1 MAPPAGAWAAGLVP
15 MAWLIAATVVK
26 HGCDGAAIVFDEMPH
41 PVDGLCL
48 VRSRRRGGAGPI
60 HAGVILSFRHLIWTL
75 LSQTKQEGTFCFSPE
90 IKITSPECPVRPTA
104 VSAVKFFSRYKDAN
118 LPRYDAL

>member
-48 VRSRRRGGAGPI
+48 VRSRRRGGAGPM
-60 HAGVILSFRHLIWTL
+60 HAGVIWSFLHLI
-75 LSQTKQEGTFCFSPE
+75 GTFCISNQTGRDF
-90 IKITSPECPVRPTA
+90 
-104 VSAVKFFSRYKDAN
+104 
-118 LPRYDAL
+118 